1 MDPMVVIMVL
11 LSALMHALRNFFNK
25 RALDKQAFAWWFEV
39 FGLLFFTPVFVF
51 VLIREDF
58 NLSISPEFIL
68 LSGVV
73 HFFYWLFLTMAL
85 EKGDLSLV
93 YPITRSS
100 PAVVMV
106 FSVTL
111 LNEHL
116 SFLGVLGI
124 LLVAFGV
131 YTIHMTKLDISEL
144 SKPFRSIFRDRAIQF
159 AFLTLAAVASYSII
173 DKIAVSRMDPVALSY
188 MVPWITIG
196 LLTLYVFKVK
206 TKGVLTKEWKR
217 HKGSILICGV
227 LSIFG
232 YFLILLALTV
242 ERVSYIVG
250 LRQLS
255 IVFAVLLGGHFLNE
269 KNRRIRAISSMVI
282 FLGCYFIVIAE

>member
-1 MDPMVVIMVL
+1 MDPVVVIMVL
-11 LSALMHALRNFFNK
+11 LSALMHALRNFYNK
-25 RALDKQAFAWWFEV
+25 RALDKQAFAWWFEI

-51 VLIREDF
+51 VLIREGF
-58 NLSISPEFIL
+58 NLSISPAFIL

-73 HFFYWLFLTMAL
+73 HFIYWLFLTMAL

-100 PAVVMV
+100 PALVMV

-159 AFLTLAAVASYSII
+159 AFLTLMAVASYSII

-196 LLTLYVFKVK
+196 LLTLYVFKAK
-206 TKGVLTKEWKR
+206 TKGVLKKEWKH

-232 YFLILLALTV
+232 YFLILLAFTI

-255 IVFAVLLGGHFLNE
+255 IVFAVLLGGQFLNE
-269 KNRRIRAISSMVI
+269 SNRRIRVISSVII